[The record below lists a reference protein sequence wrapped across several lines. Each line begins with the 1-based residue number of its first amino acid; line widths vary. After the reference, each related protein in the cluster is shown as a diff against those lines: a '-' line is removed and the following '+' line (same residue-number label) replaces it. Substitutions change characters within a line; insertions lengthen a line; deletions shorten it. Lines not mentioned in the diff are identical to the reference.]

1 VNRIQTLI
9 PDPPGRH
16 QGAGVRSV
24 IPKPSHN
31 PEPSAKPGVG
41 QDVLQEA
48 ARQVWEEHQR
58 ETQINAAREA
68 LIAAGMPA
76 DHPDAD
82 ALTHRVLAVMEQHT

>member
-1 VNRIQTLI
+1 MNRIQTLI

-24 IPKPSHN
+24 IPKASQDAAA
-31 PEPSAKPGVG
+31 ESAPGESA
-41 QDVLQEA
+41 LRAA

-58 ETQINAAREA
+58 DIQIAAAREA

-76 DHPDAD
+76 DDPDAD
-82 ALTHRVLAVMEQHT
+82 ALTRRVLAVMEQHT